1 MENTGGRFRKKRVN
15 FAMVS
20 NSIIRDEAI
29 SLKAKGL
36 YALIQ
41 SYITLDDFT
50 LYKGFLQSRCSE
62 GKKAFESAWK
72 ELKDTGY
79 LVQNRMQ
86 DEKHQFYY
94 EYELLD
100 EVQDP
105 VPQKGGA
112 ANSPVPQKG
121 YTGKGGTSESGSITN
136 GDSNNN
142 TNQTNIIQNNILS
155 NHIISADDVKRQID
169 YHCYREIDLDKVDN
183 LVMIMV
189 DVLNMDDSEMV
200 RVNQRTIP
208 AHIVKNRF
216 KQITHSHIDY
226 ILLVLQDFT
235 GKIANTRNYLIT
247 TIYNA
252 PSTMDVY
259 FSNRVMHDMYGT

>member
-1 MENTGGRFRKKRVN
+1 MWLLHVHDWKLLCAKGKNKEIGEHMENTGGRFRKKRVN

-20 NSIIRDEAI
+20 NNIIRDDSI

-41 SYITLDDFT
+41 SYITLEDFT

-79 LVQNRMQ
+79 LVQYRMQ

-105 VPQKGGA
+105 VPQKG
-112 ANSPVPQKG
+112 
-121 YTGKGGTSESGSITN
+121 YTGKGGTSESDSTAN
-136 GDSNNN
+136 GVDNNN
-142 TNQTNIIQNNILS
+142 TNQSNILNNNTES
-155 NHIISADDVKRQID
+155 NHIISAEDVKRQID
-169 YHCYREIDLDKVDN
+169 YHCYR
-183 LVMIMV
+183 
-189 DVLNMDDSEMV
+189 
-200 RVNQRTIP
+200 
-208 AHIVKNRF
+208 
-216 KQITHSHIDY
+216 
-226 ILLVLQDFT
+226 DF
-235 GKIANTRNYLIT
+235 GRY
-247 TIYNA
+247 
-252 PSTMDVY
+252 P
-259 FSNRVMHDMYGT
+259 